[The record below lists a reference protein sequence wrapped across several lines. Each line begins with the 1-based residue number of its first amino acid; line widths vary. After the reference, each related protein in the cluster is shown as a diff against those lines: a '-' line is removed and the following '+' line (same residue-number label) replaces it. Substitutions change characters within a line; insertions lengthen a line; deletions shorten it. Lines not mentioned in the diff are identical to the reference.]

1 MRTPHSTTNPFSSAL
16 ATAIRFVGRVREAQE
31 RRRVV
36 VSLASLDDHMLRDIG
51 LTRFDVDSALVEP
64 SFNDATLVLAERA
77 GTLRQH
83 QRAMAQEAQAW
94 AALMPPAD
102 GRTGKASPARRVA

>member
-1 MRTPHSTTNPFSSAL
+1 MLSPSFSTHLSSAL
-16 ATAIRFVGRVREAQE
+16 ATASRFVGRLREAQE

-36 VSLASLDDHMLRDIG
+36 IGLASLDDHMLRDIG

-64 SFNDATLVLAERA
+64 AFNDATLVLAERV
-77 GTLRQH
+77 GSLRRH

-94 AALMPPAD
+94 ANPTPRAD
-102 GRTGKASPARRVA
+102 TRTAGTSPARRAA